1 MAIGISELG
10 ISIGQ
15 RGKNYDVKA
24 HGKSVGW
31 ERRLGKLVA
40 DGVLLDCTAAKRLLA
55 KRGDIVVYKVLN
67 LGEFAPRIKEI
78 SEKWG
83 INCDVTVLDYGV
95 FSPGAEGELFCTYG
109 HRHETRCAEIY
120 RVLAGNAILAL
131 FDEKAARQR
140 VVLMR
145 ERDECMIEPGYAHRL
160 YCGADSGAVVLGFVP
175 KKAGHDYGAVSGRG
189 FPYHPFKAEILRY
202 ERNPRYGGV
211 SLRVEHGC
219 KRIGATE
226 LFFNSPEKLKAMLES
241 GYAEPAY

>member
-1 MAIGISELG
+1 MATEIPELG

-15 RGKNYDVKA
+15 RGKNYRVRA
-24 HGKSVGW
+24 RGRSVGW

-40 DGVLLDCTAAKRLLA
+40 DGVLLDGTAAKQLLA
-55 KRGDIVVYKVLN
+55 KRGDVVVYSVLS

-83 INCDVTVLDYGV
+83 INCDVTVLRYGV
-95 FSPGAEGELFCTYG
+95 FSPTAEGELFCTYG

-120 RVLAGNAILAL
+120 TVLAGNALLAL
-131 FDEKAARQR
+131 FDEKAALQR

-145 ERDECMIEPGYAHRL
+145 KGDEHLIEPQWLHRL

-175 KKAGHDYGAVSGRG
+175 KKAGHDYGAVQGKG
-189 FPYHPFKAEILRY
+189 LPYHPFKADILRY

-211 SLRVEHGC
+211 ALRVERGC

-226 LFFNSPEKLKAMLES
+226 LFFKNPEKLKAMLEL
-241 GYAEPAY
+241 G